1 MRMNNDIFF
10 VLFVIWFIL
19 ALIVLIGTI
28 IRTIIIFKEEK
39 IKEDELIGL
48 KRLKF
53 INDLEKA
60 NLALRK
66 YYKK

>member
-1 MRMNNDIFF
+1 MSDNIFF
-10 VLFVIWFIL
+10 VLFVIWLIL
-19 ALIVLIGTI
+19 ALIVLIATI
-28 IRTIIIFKEEK
+28 IRASVIFKEEK
-39 IKEDELIGL
+39 IKEDELVGV

>member
-1 MRMNNDIFF
+1 MNGNIFF
-10 VLFVIWFIL
+10 VLFVIWLIL

-28 IRTIIIFKEEK
+28 IRAIIIFKEEK
-39 IKEDELIGL
+39 IKEDELVGL

>member
-1 MRMNNDIFF
+1 MSDNIFF
-10 VLFVIWFIL
+10 VLFVIWLIL

-28 IRTIIIFKEEK
+28 IRAGVIFKEEK
-39 IKEDELIGL
+39 IKEDELVGV

-53 INDLEKA
+53 ISDLEKA
-60 NLALRK
+60 NLALRR

>member
-1 MRMNNDIFF
+1 MIDNTFF
-10 VLFVIWFIL
+10 ILFVIWLIL

-28 IRTIIIFKEEK
+28 VRAVIIFKEEK
-39 IKEDELIGL
+39 IKEDELVGI

>member
-1 MRMNNDIFF
+1 MSDNIFL
-10 VLFVIWFIL
+10 VLFVIWLIL
-19 ALIVLIGTI
+19 ALIVLIATI
-28 IRTIIIFKEEK
+28 IRASVIFKEEK
-39 IKEDELIGL
+39 IKEDELVGF

>member
-1 MRMNNDIFF
+1 MNDNVFF
-10 VLFVIWFIL
+10 VLFVIWLIL
-19 ALIVLIGTI
+19 ALIVLIATI
-28 IRTIIIFKEEK
+28 IRASVIFKEEK
-39 IKEDELIGL
+39 IKEDELVGV

>member
-1 MRMNNDIFF
+1 MNNNIFF
-10 VLFVIWFIL
+10 ILFAIWLIL

-39 IKEDELIGL
+39 IKEDEIIGL
-48 KRLKF
+48 ERMKF